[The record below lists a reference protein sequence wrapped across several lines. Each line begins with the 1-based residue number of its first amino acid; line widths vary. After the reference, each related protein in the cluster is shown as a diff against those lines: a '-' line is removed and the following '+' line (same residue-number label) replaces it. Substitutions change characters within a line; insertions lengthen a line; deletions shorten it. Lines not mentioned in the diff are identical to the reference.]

1 VASAAGAKV
10 YVRVAELGGTRL
22 ELDGIVASETD
33 PVAMINRKLLGIGE
47 GLDGWVVEKIE
58 AKQVTLR
65 GGRET
70 VVLKLR

>member
-1 VASAAGAKV
+1 VASSAGAKV
-10 YVRVAELGGTRL
+10 YVRTAQLGATRL
-22 ELDGIVASETD
+22 ELDGIVASPTD

-65 GGRET
+65 GGNQT
-70 VVLKLR
+70 VILRLR